1 MRFAYADPPYLGM
14 GQRLY
19 GVHHDEAHVWD
30 DPATHRRLI
39 ERLGDEFP
47 DGWALSL
54 STPSLGVLLP
64 MCPASVRICSWVKP
78 FSVFKPNVGVSY
90 SWEPVLLMGGRRR
103 TREQPTVRDWLAES
117 ITLQKGLTGAKPER
131 FCRWI
136 LSMLNAQD
144 GDEVVDLFPGTGVM
158 GRTWERWQVQPMTD
172 TGGPRTGSNP
182 DQMLL
187 ELVP

>member
-1 MRFAYADPPYLGM
+1 MKFAYADPPYLGQ

-19 GVHHDEAHVWD
+19 AAHHDEAHVWD
-30 DPATHRRLI
+30 DPAEHRKLIDRLS
-39 ERLGDEFP
+39 DEFP
-47 DGWALSL
+47 DGWALSA
-54 STPSLGVLLP
+54 STPSLTQLLP
-64 MCPASVRICSWVKP
+64 MCPPTVRICSWVKP

-90 SWEPVLLMGGRRR
+90 SWEPVLLMGGRKR
-103 TREQPTVRDWLAES
+103 TREQPTVRDWIAES

-136 LSMLNAQD
+136 LSLLNAET

-158 GRTWERWQVQPMTD
+158 GRTWERWQKHPMTD

-182 DQMLL
+182 DQLL
-187 ELVP
+187 MEIPA